1 MKLCTVCSSANVRR
15 SGVHVSEAR
24 SHPFQSPYRCLD
36 CEARFWVVS
45 RRTRLG
51 AFAGGTVLLTIVLT
65 IATFLLGPMLWRHQ
79 LPAAKDTRPA
89 SSLSTPR
96 SAASDSPERRTIG
109 DIMKE
114 AQTEI
119 LTQRFD
125 QTR

>member
-51 AFAGGTVLLTIVLT
+51 AFAGGTVVLT
-65 IATFLLGPMLWRHQ
+65 IATFVLGPMLWRHQ

-96 SAASDSPERRTIG
+96 SAASDSVERRTID
-109 DIMKE
+109 DIMK
-114 AQTEI
+114 AQTDI

>member
-1 MKLCTVCSSANVRR
+1 MKRCSVCGSTNVRR

-51 AFAGGTVLLTIVLT
+51 AFAGGTVALT

-79 LPAAKDTRPA
+79 VPAAKDTRPK
-89 SSLSTPR
+89 SSLSAPR
-96 SAASDSPERRTIG
+96 SAAADSAERRTLD
-109 DIMKE
+109 DIMK
-114 AQTEI
+114 AQTEV